1 MNKLKLVYEG
11 QVLAKKNSKQII
23 INRRTGKPQII
34 SNDKAR
40 FQEIAMENQFRT
52 QATAAGWQFYYINH
66 NNHRKRERAYPER
79 FAIEITIYEQ
89 DKRRRDLDNQAT
101 AILDGLVEAQ
111 VIPDDS
117 TEWLTS
123 VKTTFGGIDKA
134 NPRAEII
141 IEKVFEDKKIT
152 VS

>member
-11 QVLAKKNSKQII
+11 QVLAKKNNKKII
-23 INRRTGKPQII
+23 INRRTGKPQPI
-34 SNDKAR
+34 SNDKVR
-40 FQEIAMENQFRT
+40 LQEIAMENQFRE
-52 QATAAGWQFYYINH
+52 QAIAAGWQFYYINH

-79 FAIEITIYEQ
+79 FAIEITVYEQ

-101 AILDGLVEAQ
+101 AILDALVLAQ

-117 TEWLTS
+117 TEWVTS
-123 VKTTFGGIDKA
+123 EKTTFGGIDRI
-134 NPRAEII
+134 NPRAEIM